1 MQEHCSWG
9 LGKCRCC
16 TSCVPPA
23 SPALWLAI
31 DKEHGSHS
39 GGRCAGCSPAG
50 SLSLQPGFP
59 TIKTSQVLNRRLN
72 PLQLAHGTEEGSKEE
87 DEKDDDN
94 EEEDDEEDEEDIGEE
109 DDEEKDEDKDDDD
122 DEEED
127 KGDGDS
133 DNSASAQVIC
143 PCLPV
148 VTWHS
153 INTLGTRDHL
163 AATYCKAHPQEQAAF
178 KITYSCICKG

>member
-1 MQEHCSWG
+1 M
-9 LGKCRCC
+9 K
-16 TSCVPPA
+16 
-23 SPALWLAI
+23 I
-31 DKEHGSHS
+31 
-39 GGRCAGCSPAG
+39 
-50 SLSLQPGFP
+50 
-59 TIKTSQVLNRRLN
+59 SQVLNRRLN

-122 DEEED
+122 EEED

-143 PCLPV
+143 PCLPM